1 LYILKSILAADVLL
15 PDILYNQRVDSENYS
30 KGMILQMKN
39 WLSECK
45 SRHEFCKNADL
56 HKAKERGDYHLPS
69 RLLRVKYQGGS
80 VSVHLTSTEN
90 LPSDTKYMIL
100 SYRWPKASA
109 IQLTAA
115 NEAFFR
121 QQIAVLALP
130 RTIQDAILL
139 VNALGYQYL
148 WVDALCIIQD
158 SKSDWLQ
165 ESTRMCDYYS
175 HSALSISACTSNP
188 DSGFLKT
195 RNLLAK
201 MPCKVTPKGKFP
213 PVYVRQHSV
222 MMDGEIDPL
231 KILPLNGRGWVFQER
246 LLAPRIVHFTDVEV
260 FWECATALSSNIFPD
275 QIWDSARKRSLAHV
289 GATLN
294 QTPVVEN
301 FLSQPGTLGLFLQRG
316 NALAPTDVNMW
327 TELVEEYSTLDLS
340 FERDKLVAIG
350 GLARKTSQVTCGKLG
365 RYLAGLWEKYLPLLL
380 GWRKHPYFPDVFMKA
395 RSSIYKAPSWSWAS
409 MNCRVMYGR
418 NHGRISTED
427 WFQLLDVHLEQAVD
441 AYGPLKSGWLCLRG
455 SLLPVKLTRPREDN
469 EPAHPET
476 YPIIHYL
483 FSNRSYPSNDCQV
496 QLDGNPLSEIPQP
509 QGTILYAFPIA
520 SYTYDIFRSLTAL
533 LLKPTG
539 KKNGQYTRVGVLQL
553 GLEALDDFTRTYRSW
568 PKLESRLFQ
577 DYKSG
582 GQTGALLTQEYVIEL
597 V

>member
-1 LYILKSILAADVLL
+1 MKS
-15 PDILYNQRVDSENYS
+15 R
-30 KGMILQMKN
+30 
-39 WLSECK
+39 LSECK
-45 SRHEFCKNADL
+45 SKHEFCKNADL
-56 HKAKERGDYHLPS
+56 HKAKERGDCRLPS
-69 RLLRVKYQGGS
+69 RLLRVNKDQGGS
-80 VSVHLTSTEN
+80 VSVHLESTEN
-90 LPSDTKYMIL
+90 LPSDTEYTTL

-109 IQLTAA
+109 IRLTVA
-115 NEAFFR
+115 NEAPFR
-121 QQIAVLALP
+121 QQQIAVSALP
-130 RTIQDAILL
+130 RAIQDAILL

-165 ESTRMCDYYS
+165 ESARMCDYYS
-175 HSALSISACTSNP
+175 HSALSISACTSDP

-195 RNLLAK
+195 RNLLEK
-201 MPCKVTPKGKFP
+201 MPCKVTPKGQFP
-213 PVYVRQHSV
+213 PVYVRQHSA

-231 KILPLNGRGWVFQER
+231 KTLPLNRRGWVFQER
-246 LLAPRIVHFTDVEV
+246 LLAPRILHFTDVEV
-260 FWECATALSSNIFPD
+260 FWECATALSSDVFPD
-275 QIWDSARKRSLAHV
+275 QIWDSARKRSLAHA

-294 QTPVVEN
+294 QTPVIEN
-301 FLSQPGTLGLFLQRG
+301 LLVQPGTLGLFLQRG
-316 NALAPTDVNMW
+316 SAALAPTDVNMW

-350 GLARKTSQVTCGKLG
+350 GLARKTSQVTSGELG
-365 RYLAGLWEKYLPLLL
+365 RYLAGLWEKDLALLL
-380 GWRKHPYFPDVFMKA
+380 CWRKRPYFPDVFMKA

-409 MNCRVMYGR
+409 VNCRVMYSR

-427 WFQLLDVHLEQAVD
+427 WFQLLDVRLDQALD

-455 SLLPVKLTRPREDN
+455 SLLPVKLTRPREGN

-476 YPIIHYL
+476 YPMIHYL
-483 FSNRSYPSNDCQV
+483 FSSRSYPSDDTQV

-509 QGTILYAFPIA
+509 QGTIVYAFPIA
-520 SYTYDIFRSLTAL
+520 SYTHDIFRSLTAL

-553 GLEALDDFTRTYRSW
+553 GLEALDDFTRTYRRQ

-577 DYKSG
+577 DYKSDG
-582 GQTGALLTQEYVIEL
+582 KMGALLTLEYVIEL